1 MPQQPLTHL
10 DEQGNEVLDA
20 IQSTHLDEQGNEV
33 PDSSE
38 PGMLSRAWTALNEP
52 LTTAPSRAGR
62 AVSEYVN
69 PAGES
74 GSGLSY
80 YGGKAAEFTGD
91 LLSGLTSPLNVG
103 TAALTGG
110 AGLAGRAGLAT
121 LARALSLGARTAAV
135 PVAAEGVYNMATSPT
150 WAGTGLGALEAVG
163 GAAGMMHTPTIRPR
177 ASTVAS
183 EISPAAGKSASE
195 IVDVL
200 GVANK
205 IKAEGEHLKEKF
217 GGGITITPER
227 RAQLEAD
234 LPIWKMTPQEFDAK
248 SAELNSLYD
257 KGQNGTLTGDDL
269 TRARQLDYELG
280 TRNYERPKE
289 TAPSLEQQFATM
301 MESKGATTQP
311 VIKSGRTTINQNEL
325 ATAKQVISDY
335 DSSIDMTKMKP
346 ADIIKQ
352 GRQIDPQK
360 FSEIPAGLRATPTIE
375 NTEARLGKP
384 IEQATPNEIKT
395 TVPQQDIA
403 RSISDSS
410 KELQQDPSNWEK
422 IRNAQRAWLTSWDFS
437 APGRQGLPLV
447 LEKSYWTSFKPMFQ
461 SWKAK
466 DAYHNV
472 MQSIEEHPYFKPT
485 IDANGMRGPSFAER
499 NGLSLTDLK
508 THKEEMFTSQLA
520 EKLPMVSRSE
530 RAYSAFLNK
539 LRADT
544 FAKLVDLAKAAG
556 RDPETDEVL
565 AKQIA
570 NWVNIRTGRGN
581 IGDWGK
587 TGNKVLNEVFFAPRL
602 TASRFQVYNQVFNPW
617 SYAKMDPML
626 RKQTLKSALGM
637 VGAGVTLNQLARL
650 PTIGSDKQME
660 QSYNPT
666 SSDFMKAKIGP
677 TRFDPWGGFQQPAV
691 ALAKIVLGQST
702 STTPNKQGEFNVT
715 NLRERKFGRQNTF
728 DVAEQYALN
737 RLAPIPRF
745 IYSWMSNT
753 SFQREGKPTAFDL
766 PKELVDQIT
775 PIVAQD
781 LWDIYQTDPSLLP
794 YGVPAATFGVGTQT
808 YGR

>member
-1 MPQQPLTHL
+1 MPQ
-10 DEQGNEVLDA
+10 
-20 IQSTHLDEQGNEV
+20 THLDEQGNEV
-33 PDSSE
+33 PDVVQQSTHLDENGNEVPDSSG
-38 PGMLSRAWTALNEP
+38 PSDAGILSRAWSALNEP

-69 PAGES
+69 PTGES

-110 AGLAGRAGLAT
+110 AGLAGRVGLRA
-121 LARALSLGARTAAV
+121 LAEGLSLGARAAAV
-135 PVAAEGVYNMATSPT
+135 PVAAEGVYNMATAPT

-177 ASTVAS
+177 VASTVEKVIAPTVAETIKPTFAGAS
-183 EISPAAGKSASE
+183 VENVRINPQTGQV
-195 IVDVL
+195 IIP
-200 GVANK
+200 GRT
-205 IKAEGEHLKEKF
+205 G
-217 GGGITITPER
+217 TIATE
-227 RAQLEAD
+227 
-234 LPIWKMTPQEFDAK
+234 
-248 SAELNSLYD
+248 
-257 KGQNGTLTGDDL
+257 
-269 TRARQLDYELG
+269 
-280 TRNYERPKE
+280 
-289 TAPSLEQQFATM
+289 PSLEQQFATM
-301 MESKGATTQP
+301 MESKGATTAP
-311 VIKSGRTTINQNEL
+311 V
-325 ATAKQVISDY
+325 
-335 DSSIDMTKMKP
+335 
-346 ADIIKQ
+346 IKQ
-352 GRQIDPQK
+352 GRQTVNLKDK
-360 FSEIPAGLRATPTIE
+360 TAGIELTPEQSAAFKTFKERTTPTVA

-410 KELQQDPSNWEK
+410 KELQADPSNWEK

-447 LEKSYWTSFKPMFQ
+447 LEKSYWKSFRPMFD
-461 SWKAK
+461 SWKSK

-472 MQSIEEHPYFKPT
+472 MQSIEEHPYFQPVT
-485 IDANGMRGPSFAER
+485 DTNGNVGKSFAEKA
-499 NGLSLTDLK
+499 GLSLTDLK
-508 THKEEMFTSQLA
+508 THKEEMFTSSLA
-520 EKLPMVSRSE
+520 EKFPMVSRSE

-544 FAKLVDLAKAAG
+544 FTKLVDLSKATG
-556 RDPETDEVL
+556 RDPETDLVL
-565 AKQIA
+565 AKQLA

-602 TASRFQVYNQVFNPW
+602 TASRFQVYNQVFNPY
-617 SYAKMDPML
+617 SYYKMDPML

-637 VGAGVTLNQLARL
+637 VGAGITLNQLAKL

-766 PKELVDQIT
+766 PSEVVNNIT
-775 PIVAQD
+775 PIVMQD
-781 LWDIYQTDPSLLP
+781 LWDIYQTDPGLLP